1 MRYTVPMIEAVL
13 EDVAVAGD
21 GSQFIVLLKA
31 KDEDE
36 SIVAIWIGA
45 LEAMSIVAGRGGE
58 FPRPMSHDLMLSML
72 EMLDAEVVR
81 VEVTDIAD
89 GTFYARL
96 IVENRGVEFE
106 IDARPSDAL
115 ALAVRVDAP
124 LYIAEKVIEQTA
136 MTDFPSGAGGAEA

>member
-1 MRYTVPMIEAVL
+1 MIEAVL

-31 KDEDE
+31 KDEE
-36 SIVAIWIGA
+36 GSVVPIWIGA
-45 LEAMSIVAGRGGE
+45 LEAMSIVAGRSQE
-58 FPRPMSHDLMLSML
+58 FPRPMSHDLMLSLL
-72 EMLDAEVVR
+72 EMMGAKVAR
-81 VEVTDIAD
+81 IEVTDISE

-96 IVENRGVEFE
+96 VVENRGVEFD

-124 LYIAEKVIEQTA
+124 LYIAEKVVKQTA
-136 MTDFPSGAGGAEA
+136 MTDFPSGTGGAEA

>member
-1 MRYTVPMIEAVL
+1 MIEAVL

-31 KDEDE
+31 KDEDS
-36 SIVAIWIGA
+36 SIVPICIGA
-45 LEAMSIVAGRGGE
+45 LEAMSIVAGRSQE
-58 FPRPMSHDLMLSML
+58 FPRPMSHDLMLSLL
-72 EMLDAEVVR
+72 EMLGAEVVR
-81 VEVTDIAD
+81 IEVTDIVD

-96 IVENRGVEFE
+96 IVENRGVEFD

-124 LYIAEKVIEQTA
+124 LYVAEKVVEKTA
-136 MTDFPSGAGGAEA
+136 MPDFPGGTGGAEA

>member
-1 MRYTVPMIEAVL
+1 MIEAVL

-31 KDEDE
+31 KDEE
-36 SIVAIWIGA
+36 GSIVPIWIGA

-72 EMLDAEVVR
+72 EMLDAKVVR
-81 VEVTDIAD
+81 IEVTDISE

-96 IVENRGVEFE
+96 VVENRGVEFD

-124 LYIAEKVIEQTA
+124 LYIAEKVVKQTA

>member
-1 MRYTVPMIEAVL
+1 MIEAVL

-31 KDEDE
+31 KDDE
-36 SIVAIWIGA
+36 GSIVPIWIGA

-72 EMLDAEVVR
+72 ELLSARVVR
-81 VEVTDIAD
+81 TEVTDISE

-106 IDARPSDAL
+106 LDARPSDAL

-124 LYIAEKVIEQTA
+124 LYVAEKVVKQTA
-136 MTDFPSGAGGAEA
+136 MTDFPGGPGGAEA